1 MSSDASLRDP
11 LDIAVEAYLA
21 HRRAG
26 CDSEESIDG
35 NLPSE
40 LMNELK
46 ELAPLLDAVQAHGPA
61 QDAAIPSQT
70 TADAASPAALGDFQL
85 IREIGRGGMGIVFE
99 AEQQSLERRVAVKI
113 LPPDTLTDRA
123 ASRFEREG
131 RAMAQLR
138 HRNILQVYE
147 VGCVDGIRY
156 LVMPLVLGMN
166 LAQFLL
172 RRRGHNDAF
181 ANDERH
187 RAAAEGREYF
197 DLVVRWVRDVAE
209 ALHHAHSVGVLH
221 RDVKPSNIMLD
232 GDGQV
237 LITDFGLAKIE
248 GAEDATRAGAA
259 IGTLRYMAPEQLRG
273 WSDPRSDVYGL
284 GATLHELLTL
294 DPPQVSPPLSDA
306 RSRGASSM
314 LKPVRALDA
323 TIPLDLETI
332 VLKATAIEPG
342 DRYATARALAEDL
355 QRYLE
360 RRPIVARRTFW
371 FGRVKLAARR
381 NPIAATLVTLIAFLV
396 VGVAVGASLTARS
409 LRVARDNAESHAS
422 RALSAEA
429 RELQMRVDSQRR
441 LYQALLTELQ
451 TRRIHRPEGGR
462 SSQLML
468 VAEAASLAKQLTLG
482 GEELLT
488 LRNEAIAAL
497 QLPDAKVVGLPEL
510 PLQAKPRLAMSSSGD
525 RVATYGAGQEVVVR
539 QRSTGEELFRRANP
553 GAILWRLEF
562 AANGRYAAWGKRVHE
577 ASMLE
582 VWDVDQQTSLLETDN
597 VSQDSAIA
605 FDDESG
611 RLAFL
616 TPKGEIAIFFPT
628 SQKLV
633 VSRPLNF
640 MPGQLE
646 FQPGGDLLAGCH
658 PADENVRLFSPITG
672 QVLNV
677 LRHPAGVRSIHWSS
691 DGKLLACGCEDRNL
705 YTWRVDDGQQQ
716 RVFVGHQG
724 TPARVAFHPRGQI
737 LASYGWDATL
747 RLWHVASGAQLLCVT
762 LERDDIVGPL
772 QFVRDGNAIPV
783 PAPGGKVGQ
792 VELSFSSSYRTWRN
806 EFAAKVTDVLID
818 TNENLLISSSMQA
831 DGVRIRRLPDGL
843 EVAHIPSSTVSTVI
857 DSQNA
862 RLFTS
867 GEAGVQLRTMTLVHA
882 DGLVQAIDFGEPQT
896 LLAAASRPEYLALSA
911 AGDGLFVACYGD
923 SRVRRI
929 ETGASHDAT
938 ATGSQRGMRF
948 VACDPQDRWIASGN
962 WHGSDVRIWDAH
974 TGKLLQTLAD
984 IPDSLVATD
993 PSGRWLITGGRGE
1006 RARLEYLQWDTTSWQ
1021 VRRALPC
1028 VSTRL
1033 PSGVASFSGDGQWL
1047 ALALNGNTIQL
1058 VHAESGKELG
1068 RFALPAFSSLQ
1079 SLHLSSQ
1086 GRWLVAGT
1094 MSGEVHLWDLAL
1106 VRRELAALGL
1116 DW

>member
-1 MSSDASLRDP
+1 MSSDASVRDP
-11 LDIAVEAYLA
+11 LDVAVEAYLA

-26 CDSEESIDG
+26 CGSEESIDG

-40 LMNELK
+40 LVNELR
-46 ELAPLLDAVQAHGPA
+46 ELAPLLDAVQARE
-61 QDAAIPSQT
+61 QSQGSANSSVTDVDT
-70 TADAASPAALGDFQL
+70 TMQVDFGDFQL

-99 AEQQSLERRVAVKI
+99 AEQKSLRRRVAIKM
-113 LPPDTLTDRA
+113 LPPETVSESATL
-123 ASRFEREG
+123 RFEREG
-131 RAMAQLR
+131 QAMAQLQ
-138 HRNILQVYE
+138 HRNILQIYE
-147 VGCVDGIRY
+147 VGSADGLRY
-156 LVMPLVLGMN
+156 LVMPLVDGVN

-172 RRRGHNDAF
+172 RRRRRN
-181 ANDERH
+181 EIQSVET
-187 RAAAEGREYF
+187 EGVAYF
-197 DLVVRWVRDVAE
+197 DLVARWMRDIAD
-209 ALHHAHSVGVLH
+209 ALHHAHSAGVLH
-221 RDVKPSNIMLD
+221 RDVKPSNILLD
-232 GDGQV
+232 HNHEV
-237 LITDFGLAKIE
+237 LITDFGLAKVE
-248 GAEDATRAGAA
+248 GAADATRAGAA
-259 IGTLRYMAPEQLRG
+259 VGTLRYMAPEQLQG
-273 WSDPRSDVYGL
+273 WADPRSDVYGL

-294 DPPQVSPPLSDA
+294 KPPDVSAPLSDA
-306 RSRGASSM
+306 RSRGASST
-314 LKPVRALDA
+314 LRPVRAFDA

-332 VLKATAIEPG
+332 VLRATAIEPG
-342 DRYATARALAEDL
+342 DRYATARAFAEDL
-355 QRYLE
+355 RRYLE
-360 RRPIVARRTFW
+360 RRPIVARRTSW

-381 NPIAATLVTLIAFLV
+381 NPFAATLVTLIALLV
-396 VGVAVGASLTARS
+396 LGAAVGASLTARR
-409 LRVARDNAESHAS
+409 LRVARDDAESQAS

-429 RELQMRVDSQRR
+429 RESQARIESQRR

-462 SSQLML
+462 SSQLAL

-482 GEELLT
+482 GDELLA

-497 QLPDAKVVGLPEL
+497 QLPDAKVVGLPGL
-510 PLQAKPRLAMSSSGD
+510 PLQAKPRLAMSSLGD
-525 RVATYGAGQEVVVR
+525 RVATYGAGHEVVVR
-539 QRSTGEELFRRANP
+539 QTSTGQAIFRRANP
-553 GAILWRLEF
+553 GALLWRLEF
-562 AANGRYAAWGKRVHE
+562 SANGRYAAWGKRVGD
-577 ASMLE
+577 ASKLE
-582 VWDVDQQTSLLETDN
+582 IWDVDRPAALLETDDI
-597 VSQDSAIA
+597 VPDSALA
-605 FDDESG
+605 FDDEGS
-611 RLAFL
+611 RLAFV
-616 TPKGEIAIFFPT
+616 TPQGEIAIFFPA
-628 SQKLV
+628 SQKLILTE
-633 VSRPLNF
+633 PLDF
-640 MPGQLE
+640 MPGQLA
-646 FQPGGDLLAGCH
+646 FQPGGELLACCNA
-658 PADENVRLFSPITG
+658 ADANVTLVSPVTSK
-672 QVLNV
+672 VLKV
-677 LRHPAGVRSIHWSS
+677 FRHPAGVRSIHWSS

-705 YTWRVDDGQQQ
+705 YTWRVEDGQQQ

-724 TPARVAFHPRGQI
+724 TPARVAFHPSGQM

-762 LERDDIVGPL
+762 LERDDLVGPL

-806 EFAAKVTDVLID
+806 EFAAKITDVLID
-818 TNENLLISSSMQA
+818 TTENLLISSSMQT

-843 EVAHIPSSTVSTVI
+843 ELAHIPSSTVSTVI

-862 RLFTS
+862 RLFAS

-882 DGLVQAIDFGEPQT
+882 DGVIQAIDFGEPQT
-896 LLAAASRPEYLALSA
+896 LLAAASRPEYLALSS

-929 ETGASHDAT
+929 EAGAPHEVT

-974 TGKLLQTLAD
+974 TGKLLRTLAEV
-984 IPDSLVATD
+984 PNSRVAAD
-993 PSGRWLITGGRGE
+993 PSGRWLITGGKGE
-1006 RARLEYLQWDTTSWQ
+1006 RARLEYLQWDTYSWQ
-1021 VRRALPC
+1021 VHRVLPC
-1028 VSTRL
+1028 ESTRL
-1033 PSGVASFSGDGQWL
+1033 PSGVASFSGDGQSL

-1058 VHAESGKELG
+1058 AHTESGKELG

-1106 VRRELAALGL
+1106 IRSELAALGL